1 MNQNKIALLLLTSI
15 IPLFANAAT
24 SQPVAPEVAT
34 AKTEKPL
41 VTGKHSMIVTNN
53 PWASKAAQQILNE
66 GGNATDAAIAAA
78 FVLGLTEPQSSGI
91 GGGGYALSYHAKT
104 KQLLAFDGR
113 EVAPLSATPNWFID
127 PKTSKPLNFESAML
141 SPLSVGVPSEVALF
155 YKMHQQ
161 NGKLAWSKLLAPAI
175 ALARNGFPM
184 SPRLYGLLQS
194 DQDILKDNPQ
204 IAKVYFNAQG
214 DVKPIGDK
222 VTNIAYADTLH
233 IIAKNPQEF
242 YTGKIA
248 HDIIETV
255 NKSANKKLMSTKDL
269 SAYKVQVK
277 EPVCSTYRGQYD
289 ICSVPPSSSGGVTV
303 QELLG
308 IYARN
313 YTQTGESA
321 FTDINWV
328 YNFYEASKIAFADR
342 NQYLADPD
350 FVKQPIAGLLNN
362 QYLDERAKL
371 VNESMALSVPVAPG
385 KPYGADP
392 KYVADSSPKP
402 HGTTSLSIV
411 DKDGNAVTM
420 TVTVEHQFGSHLFTN
435 GFFLNN
441 ELTDFSLTPTN
452 ASGKPIANRVEAGKR
467 PRSSIAPTMVFDK
480 DHNLQVLTGSPGGSQ
495 IICYVAKNLIQILD
509 FKKSAAEAS
518 SSPNLC
524 AANAAPVLENG
535 DSIFSAQ
542 LDKLN
547 ALGESVI
554 RTDLVSGETNIIRTN
569 DGWSG
574 AADPRREGLAIGN

>member
-1 MNQNKIALLLLTSI
+1 MKHNKIALLLLTSI
-15 IPLFANAAT
+15 IPLLANATT

-34 AKTEKPL
+34 AKAEKPL
-41 VTGKHSMIVTNN
+41 VVGKHSMIVTNN
-53 PWASKAAQQILNE
+53 PWASKAAEQILNE
-66 GGNATDAAIAAA
+66 GGNATDAAIAAG

-91 GGGGYALSYHAKT
+91 GGGGYALSYNAKS
-104 KQLLAFDGR
+104 KQVLAFDGR

-127 PKTSKPLNFESAML
+127 QKTSKPLSFESAML

-161 NGKLAWSKLLAPAI
+161 NGKLTWSKLLAPAI
-175 ALARNGFPM
+175 TLARNGFPM

-194 DQDILKDNPQ
+194 DQDILKHNSQ

-214 DVKPIGDK
+214 EVKPIGEK
-222 VTNIAYADTLH
+222 VTNLAYADTLQ
-233 IIAKNPQEF
+233 IIAKNPEEF

-248 HDIIETV
+248 HGIIETV
-255 NKSANKKLMSTKDL
+255 NSNAHQKLMSTKDL
-269 SAYKVQVK
+269 STYKVQVK
-277 EPVCSTYRGQYD
+277 EPVCSPYRDQYD
-289 ICSVPPSSSGGVTV
+289 ICSVPPSSSGGVAV
-303 QELLG
+303 QELLA

-313 YTQTGESA
+313 YTRTGESA

-328 YNFYEASKIAFADR
+328 YNFYEASKLAFADR

-362 QYLDERAKL
+362 KYLDGRAKL
-371 VNESMALSVPVAPG
+371 VNESAALVTPVAPG
-385 KPYGADP
+385 NPDGADP
-392 KYVADSSPKP
+392 RYVADSSPKP

-441 ELTDFSLTPTN
+441 ELTDFSLAPTN
-452 ASGKPIANRVEAGKR
+452 ASGKAIANRVEAGKR

-524 AANAAPVLENG
+524 AANTTPVLENG
-535 DSIFSAQ
+535 NSIISAQ

-547 ALGESVI
+547 MLGESVV
-554 RTDLVSGETNIIRTN
+554 RSDLVSGETNIIRTN